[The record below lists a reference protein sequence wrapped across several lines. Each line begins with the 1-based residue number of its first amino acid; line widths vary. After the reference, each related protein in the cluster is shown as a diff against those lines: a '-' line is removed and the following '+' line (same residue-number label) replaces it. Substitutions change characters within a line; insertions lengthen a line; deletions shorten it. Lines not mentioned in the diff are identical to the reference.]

1 MFNPY
6 PMSGAKL
13 KKCVKVLN
21 IIGYFVADLCGL
33 FGGFLAFVLL
43 EALNVNGWIIA
54 FGTIAAAGMVAAPF
68 LFMVWFGG
76 LVLWTISDAA
86 DDSKAVRDKLEG

>member
-6 PMSGAKL
+6 PMSCTKL
-13 KKCVKVLN
+13 KKCVNVLN

-43 EALNVNGWIIA
+43 EALNANAWIIA
-54 FGTIAAAGMVAAPF
+54 FGAIAAAGIVAAPF

-86 DDSKAVRDKLEG
+86 DDARALREKADE